1 MGTIGIYVERYTVSH
16 ADDMNGLMRFAQ
28 VALRMGHRT
37 DFLFRPDMFKIP
49 EYDAIYIRAV
59 TDPLNS
65 AYVAARK
72 AEMSGVRVID
82 DSKSIRICCDKINMY
97 HHLMNARVPMPQT
110 LFLHESELTL
120 ATGRRLLE
128 TLGSPF
134 VLKAPNSAFSL
145 YVDRAETPEE
155 FVRIGRRFC
164 RRADRL
170 VAQRFIKSE
179 FDWRV
184 GMLGGEPLYVCQ
196 YIIPKKRWKI
206 ATYTPEGR
214 SIYGP
219 VRALP
224 LSQVDPLLLQR
235 ATEAAAAIGDGL
247 YGVDLKQ
254 SDNDYLTIEVNDNPT
269 ITAAEADRRSTELN
283 ERLIRFLLAGARS

>member
-1 MGTIGIYVERYTVSH
+1 VGKIGIYIERYTVSN
-16 ADDMNGLMRFAQ
+16 ADEMNGLMRFAQ
-28 VALRMGHRT
+28 VAQRMGHRT

-72 AEMSGVRVID
+72 AEMCGIRVID
-82 DSKSIRICCDKINMY
+82 DSESIRICCDKVNMY
-97 HHLMNARVPMPQT
+97 RHLLQAGVPIPHT
-110 LFLHESELTL
+110 LFLHDGELTL
-120 ATGRRLLE
+120 ETGRRLLE
-128 TLGSPF
+128 LLGNPF
-134 VLKAPNSAFSL
+134 VIKAPNSAFSM
-145 YVDRAETPEE
+145 YVDRAESPEE
-155 FVRIGRRFC
+155 FVRIGKRFA
-164 RRADRL
+164 RRADRI
-170 VAQRFIKSE
+170 VVQRFVKSD

-184 GMLGGEPLYVCQ
+184 GMLGGEPLFVCQ
-196 YIIPKKRWKI
+196 YVSPKKRWKI

-224 LSQVDPLLLQR
+224 LSGVDPLLLKR
-235 ATEAAAAIGDGL
+235 AGQAAAAIGNGL

-254 SDNDYLTIEVNDNPT
+254 VDDDFITIEVNDNPT
-269 ITAAEADRRSTELN
+269 ITAAEEDRRSANLN
-283 ERLIRFLLAGARS
+283 ERLIQFLLQKEAK